1 MKTTLRTI
9 TTKEVEISSE
19 TSLAY
24 TYFKRVLNAEK
35 KLALLEERLLQ
46 LTREIPAADYA
57 NYVEMTDQLTEDF
70 ENK

>member
-57 NYVEMTDQLTEDF
+57 NYVQVTDQLTEAF
-70 ENK
+70 ANK